1 MKILYLDTSWGISGD
16 MTIAAMLDLGLP
28 FDMLKENIAKL
39 GIGRYHLGQEEIIRG
54 GLRAKR
60 FIVDIEDHDSHHGH
74 DHHRDLKEILSII
87 DSSKLTD
94 KIKNKA
100 ADMFRLLA
108 QTEANVHGK
117 KIEEVHFHE
126 VGAVD
131 SIIDIAGACIAF
143 DYFSPDKVFCTKIN
157 LGGGFVNTAHGK
169 LAVPPPAVAELS
181 KGLPVFSDGTDSE
194 LTTPTGALILRSF
207 VTDFKPMP
215 AMRLIRTGCG
225 AGTKELQGK
234 ANMLRIL
241 LGESDD
247 EAEYGA
253 EKITIL
259 ETEIDDMPAENF
271 GHLMEQLFALPVLD
285 VFFTPV
291 QMKKNRPGTLI
302 TVLIEPD
309 KAKRTAEFILKNT
322 TTFGVRYYEAL
333 RLILDRKIE
342 SVETEYGPIRIKI
355 GTLGQNIKKISP
367 EFEDCRKAALEHGV
381 SLNEVQTEALKKH
394 NELEKKQ

>member
-28 FDMLKENIAKL
+28 FDMLKENIGKL
-39 GIGRYHLGQEEIIRG
+39 GIGGYHLGHEEIIRG

-60 FIVDIEDHDSHHGH
+60 FIVDLEEHDKHHGH
-74 DHHRDLKEILSII
+74 DHHRNLKEILNII
-87 DSSKLTD
+87 DSSKLAE
-94 KIKNKA
+94 KIKIKA
-100 ADMFRLLA
+100 TEMFRLLA

-117 KIEEVHFHE
+117 KIEEIHFHE

-131 SIIDIAGACIAF
+131 SIIDIVGACIAF
-143 DYFSPDKVFCTKIN
+143 DYFSPDKVVCTNIN
-157 LGGGFVNTAHGK
+157 LGGGFVNTSHGK

-207 VTDFKPMP
+207 VTDFEPLP
-215 AMRLIRTGCG
+215 AMKLLKTGCG
-225 AGTKELQGK
+225 AGTKELPGK

-241 LGESDD
+241 LGESGD
-247 EAEYGA
+247 EAEHGT
-253 EKITIL
+253 EKITVL

-302 TVLIEPD
+302 TVLTEQD

-322 TTFGVRYYEAL
+322 TTFGVRYYDAR

-342 SVETEYGPIRIKI
+342 NVETVYGPIRIKI
-355 GTLGQNIKKISP
+355 GTLGQDIKKISP
-367 EFEDCRKAALEHGV
+367 EFEDCRKAAIEHGV
-381 SLNEVQTEALKKH
+381 SLNEVQTEALKKY
-394 NELEKKQ
+394 NELEKK